1 MTDGPDSVSAAMRL
15 LKAVACELRDLAHDT
30 ARFGETLSGSDKIGL
45 NDGTIRLLQKFDMF
59 AQSLQAHAVLIDDLS
74 GRLNTGTIELNELD
88 ELLHHVPFFSVR
100 ERLRAVVNGVELPP
114 SQPITE
120 IDETS
125 EDFWFLNE

>member
-15 LKAVACELRDLAHDT
+15 LKAVACELRDLANDT
-30 ARFGETLSGSDKIGL
+30 ARFGETLSGNGKLSAD
-45 NDGTIRLLQKFDMF
+45 DGSIRLLQKFDMF

-74 GRLNTGTIELNELD
+74 GRLHSGNIELSDLD
-88 ELLHHVPFFSVR
+88 QLLHHVPFFSVR
-100 ERLRAVVNGVELPP
+100 ERLRAVVNGTEVPP
-114 SQPITE
+114 AESITD

>member
-30 ARFGETLSGSDKIGL
+30 ARFGESLSDHGKIAP
-45 NDGTIRLLQKFDMF
+45 NDSSIRLLQKFDLF

-74 GRLNTGTIELNELD
+74 GRLHSGAMDEKQLD

-100 ERLRAVVNGVELPP
+100 ERLRAVVNGVEVGPAG
-114 SQPITE
+114 IKACE
-120 IDETS
+120 DES
-125 EDFWFLNE
+125 ADDFWFLNE